1 MLNFLIALALQ
12 PIFIFLTLLTVEAVH
27 FIHDEICA
35 EVNRLKRDIKQAIW
49 DAEWQ
54 WKLIRKDIRR
64 WQKRYRNMK

>member
-1 MLNFLIALALQ
+1 MLKFLIALALQ
-12 PIFIFLTLLTVEAVH
+12 PIFIFLTLLVVDA
-27 FIHDEICA
+27 IHYIHQEICA

-64 WQKRYRNMK
+64 WRKRYLNTK